1 MQTWRTLSTR
11 LDTANR
17 GQRLR
22 FGVFFSFL
30 FFSFFFLLR
39 RAFHVGLCFSS
50 GSRGLDTANKG
61 ERLRFGVFFFRRAFH
76 MGLCFSSGSHAL
88 FTGPTSTLFQKKKLK
103 LSPIILFT

>member
-39 RAFHVGLCFSS
+39 RAFHVGLCFSN
-50 GSRGLDTANKG
+50 GSR
-61 ERLRFGVFFFRRAFH
+61 V
-76 MGLCFSSGSHAL
+76 L
-88 FTGPTSTLFQKKKLK
+88 FTELTSILFQKKTLK
-103 LSPIILFT
+103 LSPTILFTQLKIILLQYLSGKDFDSL